1 VDAPIDL
8 AALREL
14 VATEQARFGVPGV
27 ALAVVVDGEVVLCE
41 GFGLRDVANAE
52 PVTADTHFP
61 IASDSKA
68 FTAALLCQAAARGQL
83 DLDQPVRT
91 VVPWFEMHDPH
102 ATALVSTRDLL
113 AHRTGLPRHDF
124 IWYGKAEITNE
135 SVARG
140 LRHLEPNKPL
150 RQLWQY
156 NNLCYLTAGYVTEV
170 LSGREWG
177 QALQDQLLTPLGMT
191 ATVLSPH
198 DPAVKEMAQPYKT
211 VAGVPA
217 LQQIPEKNEA
227 GPAGGV
233 VSTAADMAQW
243 LLARLGKHPDVLPE
257 SAIAQL
263 HSPAMVGGV
272 GTLPFEE
279 RQPMGY
285 ALGCQVE
292 SYRGTR
298 VVRHGGNLIGY
309 SSDVTV
315 IPSRGIGVAIL
326 TNLHGT
332 SLRDALPLMIIDRLL
347 GLEPAPWGERYHEV
361 MTAMLQGREEALGHH
376 TSRAGG
382 TASGRDLDGYVGEYR
397 HPAYGTFRVTRDG
410 DRLVPDF
417 HGLGELLRLDHR
429 SHEAYDLFVVEFD
442 VALPLVFTQD
452 SDGAVDALTVGLEPS
467 VAPIRFE
474 RVPPATDPA
483 LLAALPGAYV
493 LGPLTLTVEQRGEE
507 LVAAVPSTG
516 SVVLV
521 GAGGARFTSPSA
533 PSLSIEAVVGDDGTV
548 TELVVDPVGVFRRQA

>member
-1 VDAPIDL
+1 VDV

-14 VATEQARFGVPGV
+14 VVAEQERFGVPGL

-41 GFGLRDVANAE
+41 GFGLRDVAGGE

-68 FTAALLCQAAARGQL
+68 FTAALLCQAAAEGQL
-83 DLDQPVRT
+83 DLDQPVRDI
-91 VVPWFEMHDPH
+91 VPWFEMRDPH
-102 ATALVSTRDLL
+102 ATALVSARDLL

-124 IWYGKAEITNE
+124 VWYGKAEVSNE
-135 SVARG
+135 SIARG

-156 NNLCYLTAGYVTEV
+156 NNLCYITAGYLTEV
-170 LSGREWG
+170 LSGLEWG
-177 QALQDQLLTPLGMT
+177 KALQDKLLKPLGMT

-198 DPAVKEMAQPYKT
+198 DPAVKEMAQPYKA
-211 VAGVPA
+211 VKGEPQ
-217 LQQIPEKNEA
+217 LQQIPEENEA

-233 VSTAADMAQW
+233 VSTATDMAQW

-257 SAIAQL
+257 AALAQL
-263 HSPAMVGGV
+263 HAPAMIGGV

-315 IPSRGIGVAIL
+315 VPSHGIGIAIF

-332 SLRDALPLMIIDRLL
+332 ALRDALPLMIIDRLL
-347 GLEPAPWGERYHEV
+347 GHEPAPWGERYHEV
-361 MTAMLQGREEALGHH
+361 MTAMLKGREEALEHH

-382 TASGRDLDGYVGEYR
+382 SASGRDLDGYVGQYH
-397 HPAYGTFRVTRDG
+397 HPAYGTFSVARDG
-410 DRLVPDF
+410 ERLVPDF
-417 HGLGELLRLDHR
+417 HGLGDLLRLDHR
-429 SHEAYDLFVVEFD
+429 NHEAYDLFVVEFD
-442 VALPLVFTQD
+442 IALPLVFTQD
-452 SDGAVDALTVGLEPS
+452 KDGAVDGLTVGLEPS

-474 RVPPATDPA
+474 RVPAAADPA
-483 LLAALPGAYV
+483 VLAALPGSYV
-493 LGPLTLTVEQRGEE
+493 LGPLTLTVQQRGDD
-507 LVAAVPSTG
+507 LVAAVPTAG
-516 SVVLV
+516 SLVLV
-521 GAGGARFTSPSA
+521 SAGGNRFTSPSA
-533 PSLSIEAVVGDDGTV
+533 PSLTIEAVLGDDGSV
-548 TELVVDPVGVFRRQA
+548 TELLVDPVGVFRRQV

>member
-1 VDAPIDL
+1 MVDV

-14 VATEQARFGVPGV
+14 VAAEQERFGVPGV

-41 GFGLRDVANAE
+41 GFGLRDVAAQE

-68 FTAALLCQAAARGQL
+68 FTAALLCQSAAEGDL
-83 DLDQPVRT
+83 DLDAPVRD
-91 VVPWFEMHDPH
+91 VLPWFEMRDPH
-102 ATALVSTRDLL
+102 ATALVSARDLL

-124 IWYGKAEITNE
+124 IWYGKTDITNE

-156 NNLCYLTAGYVTEV
+156 NNLCYITAGHVTEV
-170 LSGREWG
+170 LSGLEWG
-177 QALQDQLLTPLGMT
+177 DALTAKLLRPLGMT

-198 DPAVKEMAQPYKT
+198 DPSVKEMAQPYKT
-211 VAGVPA
+211 VKGTPE
-217 LQQIPEKNEA
+217 LQQIPEKNGA

-233 VSTAADMAQW
+233 VSTASDIAQW
-243 LLARLGKHPDVLPE
+243 LLARLGTRPDVLPE
-257 SAIAQL
+257 TALAQL
-263 HSPAMVGGV
+263 HAPAMVGGV
-272 GTLPFEE
+272 GTVPFDE

-315 IPSRGIGVAIL
+315 VPAHNIGIAIF

-332 SLRDALPLMIIDRLL
+332 SLRDALPLMILDQLL
-347 GLEPAPWGERYHEV
+347 GNEPAPWGERYHAV
-361 MTAMLQGREEALGHH
+361 MSAMLQGREEALGHH
-376 TSRAGG
+376 TSGAGG
-382 TASGRDLDGYVGEYR
+382 SPAGRDLHEYVGKYR
-397 HPAYGTFRVTRDG
+397 HPAYGTFTVALDG

-417 HGLGELLRLDHR
+417 HELGDLIRLDHR
-429 SHEAYDLFVVEFD
+429 NNEAYDLFVVEFD
-442 VALPLVFTQD
+442 MALPLVFTQD
-452 SDGAVDALTVGLEPS
+452 NDGAVDGLTLGVEPQ
-467 VAPIRFE
+467 VAPVRFE
-474 RVPPATDPA
+474 RVPAAADPA
-483 LLAALPGAYV
+483 LLAALPGAYA
-493 LGPLTLTVEQRGEE
+493 LGPLTLTVQQRGAE
-507 LVAAVPSTG
+507 LVASVPTAG
-516 SVVLV
+516 SLVLV
-521 GAGGARFTSPSA
+521 SAGGTRFTSAAA
-533 PSLSIEAVVGDDGTV
+533 PSLRLEAVLAADGTV